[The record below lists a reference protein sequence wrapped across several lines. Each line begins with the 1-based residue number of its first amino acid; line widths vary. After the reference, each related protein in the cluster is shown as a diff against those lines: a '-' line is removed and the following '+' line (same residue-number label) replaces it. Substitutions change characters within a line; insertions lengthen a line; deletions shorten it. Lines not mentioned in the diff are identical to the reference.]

1 MRRKEIIIAIMCY
14 ALFSCSQQLYVPV
27 SSDDTQQQQLLAG
40 RKLYID
46 HCSSCHNL
54 HLPNE
59 YSGEVWTMKIDE
71 MQQRAK
77 ITEEEKL
84 LILKYL
90 SNE

>member
-1 MRRKEIIIAIMCY
+1 MRRKEIFIAILCY
-14 ALFSCSQQLYVPV
+14 MIVSCSQQLYLPV
-27 SSDDTQQQQLLAG
+27 SSDEKQQQDLLTG

-59 YSGEVWTMKIDE
+59 YSGEIWAMKIDE

-77 ITEEEKL
+77 ITEAEKL

-90 SNE
+90 SND